1 MYWIRA
7 SVKRSQIL
15 QSRVINVPQR
25 LHETHK
31 KIQPII
37 QDLTTFLR
45 RKPTAAE
52 VSKVTGMPEGQI
64 ERCTFAME
72 QQCYSLDAGISNR
85 LKPGESSA
93 SQKKDTLYDL
103 VHSKEDASE
112 LLQLERLFM
121 KDDLIKSMRRYLP
134 PHEVDLLLLRFGLM
148 DEHTLPKGFSG
159 PLTISEVSQL
169 VGLKSDKVR
178 RLINN
183 SLSQLKAL
191 IAHEW
196 CP

>member
-15 QSRVINVPQR
+15 QSKLINVPQR

-37 QDLTTFLR
+37 QDLTTSLR
-45 RKPTAAE
+45 RKPTATE
-52 VSKVTGMPEGQI
+52 VSKVAGVSEGQV

-72 QQCYSLDAGISNR
+72 QQCYSLDAGIYNR

-93 SQKKDTLYDL
+93 TQKKDTLYDL
-103 VHSKEDASE
+103 VSSKEDASE
-112 LLQLERLFM
+112 LFRVERLFL
-121 KDDLIKSMRRYLP
+121 KDDLIKSLRRYLS

-148 DEHTLPKGFSG
+148 DEKTLPNGFSG

-169 VGLKSDKVR
+169 VGLKPDKVR

-183 SLSQLKAL
+183 SLRQLKTL

-196 CP
+196 GP